1 MGYTIKMAE
10 VDAAY
15 DSYVAYGDPILGT
28 LTLALEK
35 LREAVRELT
44 VMESFKGQTAEVVK
58 SYFGDAYPLLI
69 DHIECLAAQLKSDY
83 AVRYMDRY
91 ANQPIAEGAAAVL
104 PEDELES
111 KRGLLAFA
119 KDSRVPSIQ
128 QNLSRARSALPDGI
142 ALAFPSPVRLQAAFN
157 AVHGE
162 VEQLKNSVGALE
174 EEGSRLFGSEPGQWG
189 LFALRLKNAIQC
201 KCVMDMV
208 TYEPGQFFTHMETI
222 VSRQSF
228 EESTAHQQEDQQGL
242 VAAERA
248 WIDRQLL
255 REEEAYRMCEE
266 GRSQWELVGLGA
278 TAALLLVGAFAVVT
292 AGAPVAALVAGA
304 GALKTGADLM
314 GRIQDKASD
323 SRSASNEEW
332 EGKGVSVEE
341 AAVAMGIK
349 AATKVGG
356 KLSTG
361 PSIPGKVLV
370 SKQVRGTASLVD
382 AASSGV
388 QIVADYN
395 HDKMRLEAQAH
406 LKKAEELRSRRAVLQ
421 AA

>member
-1 MGYTIKMAE
+1 MGYIVKMAE
-10 VDAAY
+10 IDAAY
-15 DSYVAYGDPILGT
+15 DSYAAYGDPASGT

-83 AVRYMDRY
+83 AVRYMGRY
-91 ANQPIAEGAAAVL
+91 SSQPIVEGAAAVL

-111 KRGLLAFA
+111 KRGVLAFA
-119 KDSRVPSIQ
+119 KDSRIPSIQ
-128 QNLSRARSALPDGI
+128 QNLSRARSALPDGV
-142 ALAFPSPVRLQAAFN
+142 AFAFPSPTRLQGAFN
-157 AVHGE
+157 GLHGE

-201 KCVMDMV
+201 RCVMDMV

-222 VSRQSF
+222 VARQSF
-228 EESTAHQQEDQQGL
+228 EESTAHQQEDRQAL
-242 VAAERA
+242 ITAERA
-248 WIDRQLL
+248 WMDRQLL
-255 REEEAYRMCEE
+255 REEKAYRLCEE
-266 GRSQWELVGLGA
+266 GRSQWVLVGLCA
-278 TAALLLVGAFAVVT
+278 TAVLLLVGAFAVVT

-304 GALKTGADLM
+304 GALKTGADLV

-341 AAVAMGIK
+341 AAVAMGVK
-349 AATKVGG
+349 TATKVGG
-356 KLSTG
+356 KLTTG

-370 SKQVRGTASLVD
+370 GKQVRGTASLVD

-388 QIVADYN
+388 QILADYN
-395 HDKMRLEAQAH
+395 HDKMRSEAQVH
-406 LKKAEELRSRRAVLQ
+406 LQKAEELRSRRAAQQ